1 MTHICLICHIRLHIS
16 LIQEHRSQDPACTRD
31 PGRAHCTLTRTGR
44 DRVRAIG
51 GPSDRGVEQR
61 GSERRGPRA
70 TGVRATSTHCECAS
84 GSMHQGMRT
93 RMPRSPPGARL
104 CAPAAQPRRAAVD
117 AAQSAREDSSDDIL
131 MKDRTTARR
140 TRTRGRGPRRRRTGR
155 RWTGRRRSRWWRWR
169 RTGRRRT
176 RWRGAVAMTVATVA
190 ATDDSACR
198 TGHRRAVKQLTGGS
212 GPTYDRLRGR

>member
-1 MTHICLICHIRLHIS
+1 
-16 LIQEHRSQDPACTRD
+16 
-31 PGRAHCTLTRTGR
+31 
-44 DRVRAIG
+44 
-51 GPSDRGVEQR
+51 
-61 GSERRGPRA
+61 
-70 TGVRATSTHCECAS
+70 
-84 GSMHQGMRT
+84 MHQGMRT

-131 MKDRTTARR
+131 MKDRTIARR

-155 RWTGRRRSRWWRWR
+155 RWTGRRRSRWRRWR

-176 RWRGAVAMTVATVA
+176 RWRGAVATTVATVT

-212 GPTYDRLRGR
+212 GPTYDRLRGRQRAGRRGRRADSTCRLPRLGRVGDVRCARPLLRRSVLTLKMRTTSPCL